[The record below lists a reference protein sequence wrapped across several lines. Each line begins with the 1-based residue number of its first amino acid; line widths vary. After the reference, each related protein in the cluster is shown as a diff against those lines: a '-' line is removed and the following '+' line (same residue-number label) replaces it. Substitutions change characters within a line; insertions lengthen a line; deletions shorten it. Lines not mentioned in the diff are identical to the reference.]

1 MSPTLDGLGCKA
13 TSIRDQEIIGKIS
26 ESKGVTD
33 AQVNI
38 FFVNPVQQFAKNWTI
53 DAVKEV
59 LLLVVVFEKS
69 LEIVAFSGKEALV
82 DAVPHPVGKANRG
95 SGKLRPAVFP
105 RHCKTIFTS
114 ELVKR

>member
-1 MSPTLDGLGCKA
+1 MN
-13 TSIRDQEIIGKIS
+13 Q
-26 ESKGVTD
+26 
-33 AQVNI
+33 
-38 FFVNPVQQFAKNWTI
+38 VQQFAENWSI

-95 SGKLRPAVFP
+95 SGELGPAVFP
-105 RHCKTIFTS
+105 RHRETIFTS